1 MLSKSEALEIGFF
14 GNIFLPLK
22 VSQLDHCD
30 DFFFKPPS
38 IANYRLRKFYKGR
51 SDYRETP
58 IVLEMIP
65 IGNEMNFCD
74 EKGTDEK

>member
-1 MLSKSEALEIGFF
+1 MI
-14 GNIFLPLK
+14 
-22 VSQLDHCD
+22 
-30 DFFFKPPS
+30 FFFKPPS